1 MEVQIHS
8 HQLSIRDNLRE
19 YVQEKLG
26 KLEKIFPD
34 ITSAEIGFT
43 RRAKNHGED
52 KYKVEVTLHCNGT
65 HVRAED
71 DSTSPFAAVD
81 FVTEKLEKQLKR
93 YKGRVYRNLS
103 RDVKRHNGHTQR
115 SGEYFEEEV
124 PEGSVIPAS
133 ATANGVKGAQ
143 PEPILVDDL
152 EDLDDADG
160 MPVIVR
166 SKRFHMKPMGPEEA
180 ALQLELLGHDFYV
193 FANPDSGSMNVV
205 YRRKDGN
212 FGLIEPETA
221 R

>member
-1 MEVQIHS
+1 MEVHVHS
-8 HQLSIRDNLRE
+8 HQLTIRDNLRE

-26 KLEKIFPD
+26 KLEKVFPD

-65 HVRAED
+65 FVRAED

-81 FVTEKLEKQLKR
+81 FVAEKLERQLKR

-103 RDVKRHNGHTQR
+103 RDAKRHHGPTLR
-115 SGEYFEEEV
+115 SGEYFEEEI
-124 PEGSVIPAS
+124 PEGSVIPA
-133 ATANGVKGAQ
+133 ATNGTHDAHHA
-143 PEPILVDDL
+143 PILVEDAEDL
-152 EDLDDADG
+152 EDADG

-180 ALQLELLGHDFYV
+180 AMQLELLGHDFYV
-193 FANPDSGSMNVV
+193 FANPESGSMNVV

-212 FGLIEPETA
+212 FGLIEPEA
-221 R
+221 SK